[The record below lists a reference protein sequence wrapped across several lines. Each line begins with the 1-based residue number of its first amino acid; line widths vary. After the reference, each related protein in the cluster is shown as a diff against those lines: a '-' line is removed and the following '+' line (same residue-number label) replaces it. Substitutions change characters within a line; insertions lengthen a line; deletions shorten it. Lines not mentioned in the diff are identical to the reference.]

1 MNQIKKYAKYDSVEQ
16 RKRTLLHTNT
26 NNKNMQYGNSL

>member
-1 MNQIKKYAKYDSVEQ
+1 MQNTTQFLEQ
-16 RKRTLLHTNT
+16 RTLLHTNT